1 MIVKMKRTQMV
12 LQRMTPLLRF
22 YHHQEVFQWLR
33 FIKKKMPQFWQRL
46 NQLKVGR
53 LDLLQKKYKKSLN
66 KNKKI
71 K

>member
-1 MIVKMKRTQMV
+1 MIVKMMRTQMV

-22 YHHQEVFQWLR
+22 YHDQEVFQWLR

-53 LDLLQKKYKKSLN
+53 LDLLQKKIQKKF
-66 KNKKI
+66 K
-71 K
+71 